1 MADQTIPNAVT
12 VPIGND
18 GTLTLYSRSG
28 GHLLFDAT
36 GYFVPVSMPVSGGR
50 LITVMPTRVFDTR
63 AASLVND
70 QALNPWPDQSP
81 K

>member
-1 MADQTIPNAVT
+1 
-12 VPIGND
+12 
-18 GTLTLYSRSG
+18 
-28 GHLLFDAT
+28 
-36 GYFVPVSMPVSGGR
+36 MPVSGGR